1 MQLLTL
7 SRRHL
12 RFFREILIS
21 LTPHSVR
28 MSWQTN
34 SDKTPSAEEE
44 KLLLKN
50 QVLKETDK
58 WVVDNR

>member
-1 MQLLTL
+1 LTL

-21 LTPHSVR
+21 LTPRSVR

-34 SDKTPSAEEE
+34 SDKTPIAEEE
-44 KLLLKN
+44 KLLLRN

-58 WVVDNR
+58 WVVGNR